1 MGKQTLL
8 SLTRSLAFAMA
19 FPVAAAGTAHPARAP
34 KAATKAP
41 AHAINLNTASATEL
55 MQLPH
60 IGQKTAERIV
70 LFRKEHGAFQRAE
83 ELMNVKGVG
92 EKSFAQLKPFLTVAS
107 APVKK

>member
-1 MGKQTLL
+1 MGKHTLL
-8 SLTRSLAFAMA
+8 SLTRGLALALA
-19 FPVAAAGTAHPARAP
+19 LPLVAAGATRTP
-34 KAATKAP
+34 KAAPKVP

-70 LFRKEHGAFQRAE
+70 LFRKENGAFKRPE

-92 EKSFAQLKPFLTVAS
+92 EKSFAQLKPFVTVTTAS
-107 APVKK
+107 PAK